1 MFHAT
6 RIDYLRQL
14 RNRVDR
20 RETFL
25 REPTVYPEELV
36 IRELRMIRDTCCRIE
51 LAPPVGLEPT
61 RLSAPD

>member
-20 RETFL
+20 LETFL

-36 IRELRMIRDTCCRIE
+36 IRELRMIRGSCDRIGD
-51 LAPPVGLEPT
+51 LNWLP
-61 RLSAPD
+61 R